1 MLEAIEVQE
10 EKVEEER
17 IKKKRCKVKVEKRV
31 DLKKRD
37 GGRGLGGD
45 INKDEPA

>member
-10 EKVEEER
+10 EIGEEER
-17 IKKKRCKVKVEKRV
+17 RKKKSSKVKVERRV

-37 GGRGLGGD
+37 GGRGVGGD
-45 INKDEPA
+45 IDKDEPA

>member
-17 IKKKRCKVKVEKRV
+17 IKKKRSKVKVEMRV

-37 GGRGLGGD
+37 VGRGVGGD
-45 INKDEPA
+45 IDKDEPA

>member
-17 IKKKRCKVKVEKRV
+17 IKKKRSKVKVERRV
-31 DLKKRD
+31 DLKKV
-37 GGRGLGGD
+37 GG
-45 INKDEPA
+45 